1 MPKASQR
8 ELEAKLAAL
17 NQPEWDSS
25 DEDNENSEA
34 EMTENVVGKKG
45 TVNFKRK
52 GEDRSSKENKSEA
65 SDVIY
70 IGHIPRE
77 FEERELKGFLGQ
89 FGRVLKLKLS
99 RSRKTANSRCFAFA
113 QFEDEEVASI
123 VSGTMSGYLMGEKR
137 LVCHVVPKDKIH
149 PDLFKGYNS
158 IFKKVNFRKIN
169 RNKVNRPKSAEKMK
183 TITKTLII
191 RERKKREKLKELGI
205 DYDFPGY
212 EASNKAFTIEDKV
225 QNDNKNKATDRKRPK
240 KEQTVDAPSQTPPG
254 AKRSRKKSTSNTDST
269 AKKVRNEVHNDAT
282 DSPKTPTNAM
292 GVKNVE
298 SSTEKVKSSKKKK
311 KKKKNVKV

>member
-25 DEDNENSEA
+25 DEDE
-34 EMTENVVGKKG
+34 ENVDVEMMGKTIEKKNK
-45 TVNFKRK
+45 VNFEKK
-52 GEDRSSKENKSEA
+52 CEDRSSKESKNEG

-89 FGRVLKLKLS
+89 FGRVLKLRLS

-113 QFEDEEVASI
+113 KFEDEEVASI
-123 VSGTMSGYLMGEKR
+123 VAGTMSGYLMGEKR

-149 PDLFKGYNS
+149 SNLFKGCNS
-158 IFKKVNFRKIN
+158 IFKKVNFRKIH

-183 TITKTLII
+183 TITKTLIS
-191 RERKKREKLKELGI
+191 REQKKREKLKELGI

-212 EASNKAFTIEDKV
+212 EASNKAFSIEDKA
-225 QNDNKNKATDRKRPK
+225 QNDNKNKVTVSKPPKKQQTIDASDEKSPGTKRPR
-240 KEQTVDAPSQTPPG
+240 KE
-254 AKRSRKKSTSNTDST
+254 STNDNDSI
-269 AKKVRNEVHNDAT
+269 AKKLRNEVHK
-282 DSPKTPTNAM
+282 DSTGAPKTPTNPTRANNM
-292 GVKNVE
+292 E
-298 SSTEKVKSSKKKK
+298 SSADKVKSSKKKK
-311 KKKKNVKV
+311 KKGKV